1 MRSDRTAMEERRRS
15 CPLCG
20 AKMTPPAICCT
31 AGNTED
37 NAKKHPFWG
46 AFFAFYCALR
56 LLLGG
61 LEHQGG
67 HIGERILRRAGVGRQ
82 AVRQAGSEV
91 TSDDAAGATR
101 VPSEDGGAPAELALR
116 RQTAAGEAGDIRYC
130 F

>member
-46 AFFAFYCALR
+46 AFLRFTVRYDSACAGWNTSAAMWDSASSDAPLSVVR
-56 LLLGG
+56 L
-61 LEHQGG
+61 
-67 HIGERILRRAGVGRQ
+67 
-82 AVRQAGSEV
+82 
-91 TSDDAAGATR
+91 
-101 VPSEDGGAPAELALR
+101 
-116 RQTAAGEAGDIRYC
+116 
-130 F
+130 